1 MNKFKQSQTFLGFL
15 YVLCFI
21 AIELLFRWFNQ
32 FNLYDSHVV
41 RILIFSLSVSL
52 GIFLVSQLLPKKLQ
66 LIILNFSLYFLAFIA
81 LTQVSY
87 RLYMN
92 ANYSFRLFFSM
103 ASRVND
109 YANDFAQYIKLVNM
123 TVFVPAIVFTIYSVI
138 NRTNDKSKTNWI
150 KFGISFVLVLAL
162 HGVGL
167 LSLNWFNQESLPIKV
182 AELYNNPYIPDL
194 SLNQLGLSKFIIRDT
209 RNLVLGTKET
219 EEIIEII
226 PEEVVVISEPSYERI
241 IDDTVWIEKMNNES
255 NETLKVIDEYLMN
268 RTITPKNEYTGIFK
282 DKNLVYIMVEA
293 FDYMGIDE
301 QLTPTLYKLTQDG
314 FFFDHF
320 FSPQYS
326 CATGESE
333 FIGLTSLVPRT
344 GICSPNTY
352 TNNTYNRSIFNL
364 FNDAGYFSSSYHNYS
379 DKFYQRT
386 ELHQNLGS
394 TYFYNN
400 DDLEIKTLKGWPS
413 DVNLMEEA
421 FKVYGDK
428 QRFFSYI
435 ITSSTHFPYDIDSTL
450 GNRYLDEITALY
462 PDLPLN
468 VQRYKS
474 KAMELDRSIETLIN
488 LLDAQGILEDT
499 VIIMYG
505 DHFPLKT
512 DKQVFLDYGDPYNER
527 AKGFNINMLPM
538 IIYNSE
544 VKGERLST
552 VSSTFDLVP
561 TIANLFDLDY
571 DPRFYFGVDMFDI
584 NQERVVPYASLS
596 WNNQYGAY
604 SVSSA
609 RFSPFDS
616 NNTLTDEE
624 IIRISKIVK
633 QNSDIS
639 YRILQ
644 NDYFSYR

>member
-1 MNKFKQSQTFLGFL
+1 MRKFLNSKLFLGIL

-21 AIELLFRWFNQ
+21 SIELLFRWFNL
-32 FNLYDSHVV
+32 FNIYDAHVV

-52 GIFLVSQLLPKKLQ
+52 GIFVVSSLLPKKSQ
-66 LIILNFSLYFLAFIA
+66 LFLLNFSLFFLAFIA

-109 YANDFAQYIKLVNM
+109 YASDFTKYIKLENC
-123 TVFVPAIVFTIYSVI
+123 IVFIPFIIFLVFSI
-138 NRTNDKSKTNWI
+138 KLSKNHTERLNWKKLI
-150 KFGISFVLVLAL
+150 FPTVLVFLI
-162 HGVGL
+162 HFVGI
-167 LSLNWFNQESLPIKV
+167 LSLNWFNQETLPIKV
-182 AELYNNPYIPDL
+182 RELYDNPYIADL
-194 SLNQLGLSKFIIRDT
+194 SLNQLGLSRFIIRDT
-209 RNLVLGTKET
+209 RNLLLGTKES

-226 PEEVVVISEPSYERI
+226 PEEVVVISEPSYERV
-241 IDDTVWIEKMNNES
+241 IDDQAWIDKMNNES
-255 NETLKVIDEYLMN
+255 NETIKIIDEYLMN
-268 RTITPKNEYTGIFK
+268 RPITPRNEYTGLFK
-282 DKNLVYIMVEA
+282 NKNLVYIMVEA
-293 FDYMGIDE
+293 FDFMAIDE
-301 QLTPTLYKLTQDG
+301 QLTPILYKMSQDG
-314 FFFDHF
+314 FYFDHF

-333 FIGLTSLVPRT
+333 FIGLTSLIPRT

-352 TNNTYNRSIFNL
+352 TNNTYKTSIFNL
-364 FNDAGYFSSSYHNYS
+364 FNEEGYFSSSYHNYS

-386 ELHQNLGS
+386 ELHVNLGS
-394 TYFYNN
+394 TKFYNN

-421 FKVYGDK
+421 FKVYGNQEK
-428 QRFFSYI
+428 FFSYI

-450 GNRYLDEITALY
+450 GNRYIEQISAIY
-462 PDLPLN
+462 PDLPMN
-468 VQRYKS
+468 VMRYKS
-474 KAMELDRSIETLIN
+474 KAMELDKSIETLMN
-488 LLDAQGILEDT
+488 LLDAQGILDDT
-499 VIIMYG
+499 VIILYG

-512 DKQVFLDYGDPYNER
+512 EKQVFLDYGDPYQNR
-527 AKGFNINMLPM
+527 SQGFNMNILPM

-544 VKGERLST
+544 VKGSQISK

-571 DPRFYFGVDMFDI
+571 DPRFYFGVDIFDTT
-584 NQERVVPYASLS
+584 QERVVPYASLS
-596 WNNQYGAY
+596 WNNELGAY
-604 SVSSA
+604 SVASA
-609 RFSPFDS
+609 KFFPFDE
-616 NNTLTDEE
+616 NNTLTQEE
-624 IIRISKIVK
+624 ITRISKIIK

-639 YRILQ
+639 YRLLK

>member
-1 MNKFKQSQTFLGFL
+1 MRKFLNSKLFLGIL

-21 AIELLFRWFNQ
+21 SIELLFRWFNQ
-32 FNLYDSHVV
+32 FNIYDAHVV

-52 GIFLVSQLLPKKLQ
+52 GIFVVSSLLPKKLQ
-66 LIILNFSLYFLAFIA
+66 LFLLNFSLFFLAFIA

-109 YANDFAQYIKLVNM
+109 YASDFTKYIKIENCIVFIPFILFLVYSIKQSKYHTEKYNWKKLIIP
-123 TVFVPAIVFTIYSVI
+123 TILVFVIHFV
-138 NRTNDKSKTNWI
+138 
-150 KFGISFVLVLAL
+150 GI
-162 HGVGL
+162 
-167 LSLNWFNQESLPIKV
+167 LSLNWFNQDTLPIKV
-182 AELYNNPYIPDL
+182 RELYDNPYIADL
-194 SLNQLGLSKFIIRDT
+194 SLNQLGLSRFIIRDT
-209 RNLVLGTKET
+209 RNLLLAAKES

-226 PEEVVVISEPSYERI
+226 PEEVVVISEPSYERV
-241 IDDTVWIEKMNNES
+241 IDDQAWIDKMNNES
-255 NETLKVIDEYLMN
+255 NETIKIIDEYLMN
-268 RTITPKNEYTGIFK
+268 RPITPRNEYTGLFK
-282 DKNLVYIMVEA
+282 NKNLVYIMVEA
-293 FDYMGIDE
+293 FDFMAIDE

-314 FFFDHF
+314 FYFDHF

-333 FIGLTSLVPRT
+333 FIGLTSLIPRT

-352 TNNTYNRSIFNL
+352 TNNAYKTSIFNL
-364 FNDAGYFSSSYHNYS
+364 FNQEGYFSSSYHNYS

-386 ELHQNLGS
+386 DLHVNLGS
-394 TYFYNN
+394 TKFYNN

-421 FKVYGDK
+421 FMIYGTQEK
-428 QRFFSYI
+428 FFSYI

-450 GNRYLDEITALY
+450 GNRYIEQISSLY
-462 PDLPLN
+462 PDLPMN
-468 VQRYKS
+468 VMRYKS
-474 KAMELDRSIETLIN
+474 KAMELDKSIETLIN
-488 LLDAQGILEDT
+488 QLESQGILDDT
-499 VIIMYG
+499 VIILYG

-512 DKQVFLDYGDPYNER
+512 DKQVFLDYGDPYQNR
-527 AKGFNINMLPM
+527 NQGFNMNILPM

-544 VKGERLST
+544 VKGTQISK

-571 DPRFYFGVDMFDI
+571 DPRLYFGVDIFDTT
-584 NQERVVPYASLS
+584 QERVVPYASLS
-596 WNNQYGAY
+596 WNNEFGAY

-609 RFSPFDS
+609 KFFPFDE
-616 NNTLTDEE
+616 NNTLTQEE
-624 IIRISKIVK
+624 ITRISKIVK

-639 YRILQ
+639 YRILK

>member
-52 GIFLVSQLLPKKLQ
+52 GIFLVSQLLPKKFQ

-123 TVFVPAIVFTIYSVI
+123 TVFVPAIVFTIFSVI

-150 KFGISFVLVLAL
+150 KFGISFVLVLSL

-182 AELYNNPYIPDL
+182 VELYNNPYIPDL
-194 SLNQLGLSKFIIRDT
+194 SLNQLGLSRFIIRDT
-209 RNLVLGTKET
+209 RNLLLGTKET

-386 ELHQNLGS
+386 ELHQKLGS

-450 GNRYLDEITALY
+450 GNRYLDEINALY

-571 DPRFYFGVDMFDI
+571 DPRFYFGVDMFDT

-609 RFSPFDS
+609 RFSPFDI
-616 NNTLTDEE
+616 NNTLTNEE

>member
-1 MNKFKQSQTFLGFL
+1 MRKFLHSKLFLGIL

-21 AIELLFRWFNQ
+21 SIELLFRWFNQ
-32 FNLYDSHVV
+32 FNIYDAHVV

-52 GIFLVSQLLPKKLQ
+52 GIFVVSSLLPKKSQ
-66 LIILNFSLYFLAFIA
+66 LFLLNFSLFFLAFIA

-109 YANDFAQYIKLVNM
+109 YATDFTKYIKIENCVVFIPFIVFLIVSIKLSKHYKEKYNWKKLIVP
-123 TVFVPAIVFTIYSVI
+123 TVLVFVIHYV
-138 NRTNDKSKTNWI
+138 
-150 KFGISFVLVLAL
+150 GI
-162 HGVGL
+162 
-167 LSLNWFNQESLPIKV
+167 LSLNWFNQDTLPIKV
-182 AELYNNPYIPDL
+182 RELYDNPYIADL
-194 SLNQLGLSKFIIRDT
+194 SLNQLGLSRFIIRDT
-209 RNLVLGTKET
+209 RNLLLGTKES

-226 PEEVVVISEPSYERI
+226 PEEVIIISEPSYERV
-241 IDDTVWIEKMNNES
+241 IDDQAWIEKMNNES
-255 NETLKVIDEYLMN
+255 NETIKIIDEYLMN
-268 RTITPKNEYTGIFK
+268 RPITPRNEYTGIFK

-293 FDYMGIDE
+293 FDFMAIDE
-301 QLTPTLYKLTQDG
+301 QLTPTLYKLTQEG

-333 FIGLTSLVPRT
+333 FIGLTSLIPRT

-352 TNNTYNRSIFNL
+352 TNNTYKTSIFNL
-364 FNDAGYFSSSYHNYS
+364 FNKEGYFSSSYHNYS

-386 ELHQNLGS
+386 DLHVNLGS
-394 TYFYNN
+394 TKFYNN
-400 DDLEIKTLKGWPS
+400 DDLDIKTLKGWPS

-421 FKVYGDK
+421 FKIYGNQEK
-428 QRFFSYI
+428 FFSYI

-450 GNRYLDEITALY
+450 GNRYIEQISSIY
-462 PDLPLN
+462 PDLPMN
-468 VQRYKS
+468 VMRYKS
-474 KAMELDRSIETLIN
+474 KAMELDKSIETLIN
-488 LLDAQGILEDT
+488 LLTAQGILDDT
-499 VIIMYG
+499 VIILYG

-512 DKQVFLDYGDPYNER
+512 EKQVFLDYGDPYQNR
-527 AKGFNINMLPM
+527 NQGFNMNILPM

-544 VKGERLST
+544 VKGSQISK

-571 DPRFYFGVDMFDI
+571 DPRFYFGVDIFDTT
-584 NQERVVPYASLS
+584 QERVVPYASLS
-596 WNNQYGAY
+596 WNNEFGAY

-609 RFSPFDS
+609 KFFPFDE
-616 NNTLTDEE
+616 NNTLTQDE
-624 IIRISKIVK
+624 ITRISKIIK

-639 YRILQ
+639 YRLLK

>member
-1 MNKFKQSQTFLGFL
+1 MRKFLNSKLFLGIL

-21 AIELLFRWFNQ
+21 SIELLFRWFNQ
-32 FNLYDSHVV
+32 FNIYDAHVV

-52 GIFLVSQLLPKKLQ
+52 GIFVVSSLLPKKLQ
-66 LIILNFSLYFLAFIA
+66 LFLLNFSLFFLAFIA

-109 YANDFAQYIKLVNM
+109 YASDFTKYIKIENCIVFIPFILFLVYSIKQSKYHTEKYNWKKLIIP
-123 TVFVPAIVFTIYSVI
+123 TILVFVIHFV
-138 NRTNDKSKTNWI
+138 
-150 KFGISFVLVLAL
+150 GI
-162 HGVGL
+162 
-167 LSLNWFNQESLPIKV
+167 LSLNWFNQDTLPIKV
-182 AELYNNPYIPDL
+182 RELYDNPYIADL
-194 SLNQLGLSKFIIRDT
+194 SLNQLGLSRFIIRDT
-209 RNLVLGTKET
+209 RNLLLGAKES

-226 PEEVVVISEPSYERI
+226 PEEVVVISEPSYERV
-241 IDDTVWIEKMNNES
+241 IDDQAWIDKMNNES
-255 NETLKVIDEYLMN
+255 NETIKIIDEYLMN
-268 RTITPKNEYTGIFK
+268 RPITPRNEYTGLFK
-282 DKNLVYIMVEA
+282 NKNLVYIMVEA
-293 FDYMGIDE
+293 FDFMAIDE

-314 FFFDHF
+314 FYFDHF

-333 FIGLTSLVPRT
+333 FIGLTSLIPRT

-352 TNNTYNRSIFNL
+352 TNNAYKTSIFNL
-364 FNDAGYFSSSYHNYS
+364 FNQEGYFSSSYHNYS

-386 ELHQNLGS
+386 DLHVNLGS
-394 TYFYNN
+394 TKFYNN

-421 FKVYGDK
+421 FKIYGTQEK
-428 QRFFSYI
+428 FFSYI

-450 GNRYLDEITALY
+450 GNRYIEQISSLY
-462 PDLPLN
+462 PDLPMN
-468 VQRYKS
+468 VMRYKS
-474 KAMELDRSIETLIN
+474 KAMELDKAIETLIN
-488 LLDAQGILEDT
+488 QLESQGILDDT
-499 VIIMYG
+499 VIILYG

-512 DKQVFLDYGDPYNER
+512 DKQVFLDYGDPYQNR
-527 AKGFNINMLPM
+527 SQGFNMNILPM

-544 VKGERLST
+544 VKGTQISK

-571 DPRFYFGVDMFDI
+571 DPRLYFGVDIFDTT
-584 NQERVVPYASLS
+584 QERVVPYASLS
-596 WNNQYGAY
+596 WNNEFGAY

-609 RFSPFDS
+609 KFFPFDE
-616 NNTLTDEE
+616 NNTLTQEE
-624 IIRISKIVK
+624 ITRISKIVK

-639 YRILQ
+639 YRILK

>member
-1 MNKFKQSQTFLGFL
+1 MNKFKQSQTFLGLL

-52 GIFLVSQLLPKKLQ
+52 GIFIVSQLLPKKFQ
-66 LIILNFSLYFLAFIA
+66 LILLNASLYFLAFIA

-109 YANDFAQYIKLVNM
+109 YAKDFAQYIKLINM
-123 TVFVPAIVFTIYSVI
+123 IVFVPAIIFTFFSYSI
-138 NRTNDKSKTNWI
+138 RKYEKIKTNWL
-150 KFGISFVLVLAL
+150 KFGLMFVVVLSL
-162 HGVGL
+162 HGLGL
-167 LSLNWFNQESLPIKV
+167 ISLNWFNQESLPIKV
-182 AELYNNPYIPDL
+182 VELYNNPYIPDL
-194 SLNQLGLSKFIIRDT
+194 SLNQLGLSRFIIRDT
-209 RNLVLGTKET
+209 RNLLLGTKET

-226 PEEVVVISEPSYERI
+226 PEEIIVVSEPSYERI
-241 IDDTVWIEKMNNES
+241 IDDTAWIEKMNNES
-255 NETLKVIDEYLMN
+255 NETIKVIDEYLMN

-293 FDYMGIDE
+293 FDFMGIDE

-352 TNNTYNRSIFNL
+352 TENVYNRSIFNL

-450 GNRYLDEITALY
+450 GNRYLDEISALY

-512 DKQVFLDYGDPYNER
+512 EKQVFLDYGDPYNER

-552 VSSTFDLVP
+552 ISSTFDLVP
-561 TIANLFDLDY
+561 TIANLFDLEY
-571 DPRFYFGVDMFDI
+571 DPRFYFGIDIFDT

-596 WNNQYGAY
+596 WNNQFGAY

-609 RFSPFDS
+609 RFSPFEA
-616 NNTLTDEE
+616 NNTLTSEE

>member
-1 MNKFKQSQTFLGFL
+1 MHKIWQTRSFLGVL

-21 AIELLFRWFNQ
+21 SIELIFRLLNQ
-32 FNLYDSHVV
+32 FGLQDVHIV
-41 RILIFSLSVSL
+41 RILLFSLSVSL
-52 GIFLVSQLLPKKLQ
+52 GIFVVTCLFPKKLQ
-66 LIILNFSLYFLAFIA
+66 LFLLNFSLLFLAFIA

-103 ASRVND
+103 VSRVDD
-109 YANDFAQYIKLVNM
+109 YATDFTQYIKFINC
-123 TVFVPAIVFTIYSVI
+123 TVFIPFIIFLV
-138 NRTNDKSKTNWI
+138 
-150 KFGISFVLVLAL
+150 ISFFVSKKMNPVKFVHLIIPTILVFAL
-162 HGVGL
+162 HFIGIQ
-167 LSLNWFNQESLPIKV
+167 SLTWFNQESLAIKPS
-182 AELYNNPYIPDL
+182 ELYDNPYIADL
-194 SLNQLGLSKFIIRDT
+194 SLNQLGLSRFIIRDT
-209 RNLVLGTKET
+209 RNLLFGVKET

-226 PEEVVVISEPSYERI
+226 PEDVVVITEPSYERI
-241 IDDTVWIEKMNNES
+241 IDDTQWIDKMNAES
-255 NETLKVIDEYLMN
+255 NETIKLIDEYLMN
-268 RTITPKNEYTGIFK
+268 RPITPKNEYTGLFK

-301 QLTPTLYKLTQDG
+301 KLTPTLYKMTQDG
-314 FFFDHF
+314 FYFTNF

-352 TNNTYNRSIFNL
+352 TNNTYKTSIFTL
-364 FNDAGYFSSSYHNYS
+364 FNQKGYFSSSYHNYS

-386 ELHQNLGS
+386 ELHVNLGS
-394 TYFYNN
+394 TKFYNN

-421 FKVYGDK
+421 FKIYGDK
-428 QRFFSYI
+428 ERFFSYI

-450 GNRYLDEITALY
+450 GNRYIEQIDQYY
-462 PDLPLN
+462 PDLPMH
-468 VQRYKS
+468 VKRYKS
-474 KAMELDRSIETLIN
+474 KAMELDKSIERLIQ
-488 LLDAQGILEDT
+488 LLDHQGILEDT
-499 VIIMYG
+499 VLILYG

-512 DKQVFLDYGDPYNER
+512 EKQLLLDYGNPNNNR
-527 AKGFNINMLPM
+527 QTGFNINTLPM

-544 VKGERLST
+544 IKGSELKT

-571 DPRFYFGVDMFDI
+571 DPRYYFGVDIFDTT
-584 NQERVVPYASLS
+584 QERFVPYASLS
-596 WNNQYGAY
+596 WNNEFGAY

-609 RFSPFDS
+609 KFFPYDS
-616 NNTLTDEE
+616 NNTLTPEE
-624 IIRISKIVK
+624 IARISKIVK

-639 YRILQ
+639 YRILK
-644 NDYFSYR
+644 NDYFSKR

>member
-1 MNKFKQSQTFLGFL
+1 MRKFLNSKLFLGIL

-21 AIELLFRWFNQ
+21 SIELLFRWFNQ
-32 FNLYDSHVV
+32 FNIYDAHVV

-52 GIFLVSQLLPKKLQ
+52 GIFVVSSLLPKKLQ
-66 LIILNFSLYFLAFIA
+66 LFLLNFSLFFLAFIA

-109 YANDFAQYIKLVNM
+109 YASDFTKYIKIENCIVFIPFILFLVYSIKQSKYHTEKYNWKKLIIP
-123 TVFVPAIVFTIYSVI
+123 TILVFVIHFV
-138 NRTNDKSKTNWI
+138 
-150 KFGISFVLVLAL
+150 GI
-162 HGVGL
+162 
-167 LSLNWFNQESLPIKV
+167 LSLNWFNQDTLPIKV
-182 AELYNNPYIPDL
+182 RELYDNPYIADL
-194 SLNQLGLSKFIIRDT
+194 SLNQLGLSRFIIRDT
-209 RNLVLGTKET
+209 RNLLLGAKES

-226 PEEVVVISEPSYERI
+226 PEEVVVISEPSYERV
-241 IDDTVWIEKMNNES
+241 IDDQAWIDKMNNES
-255 NETLKVIDEYLMN
+255 NETIKIIDEYLMN
-268 RTITPKNEYTGIFK
+268 RPITPRNEYTGLFK
-282 DKNLVYIMVEA
+282 NKNLVYIMVEA
-293 FDYMGIDE
+293 FDFMAIDE

-314 FFFDHF
+314 FYFDHF

-333 FIGLTSLVPRT
+333 FIGLTSLIPRT

-352 TNNTYNRSIFNL
+352 TNNAYKTSIFNL
-364 FNDAGYFSSSYHNYS
+364 FNQEGYFSSSYHNYS

-386 ELHQNLGS
+386 DLHVNLGS
-394 TYFYNN
+394 TKFYNN

-421 FKVYGDK
+421 FKIYGTQEK
-428 QRFFSYI
+428 FFSYI

-450 GNRYLDEITALY
+450 GNRYIEQISSLY
-462 PDLPLN
+462 PDLPMN
-468 VQRYKS
+468 VMRYKS
-474 KAMELDRSIETLIN
+474 KAMELDKAIETLIN
-488 LLDAQGILEDT
+488 QLESQGILDDT
-499 VIIMYG
+499 VIILYG

-512 DKQVFLDYGDPYNER
+512 DKQVFLDYGDPYQNR
-527 AKGFNINMLPM
+527 NQGFNMNILPM

-544 VKGERLST
+544 VKGTQISK

-571 DPRFYFGVDMFDI
+571 DPRLYFGVDIFDTT
-584 NQERVVPYASLS
+584 QERVVPYASLS
-596 WNNQYGAY
+596 WNNEFGAY

-609 RFSPFDS
+609 KFFPFDE
-616 NNTLTDEE
+616 NNTLTQEE
-624 IIRISKIVK
+624 ITRISKIVK

-639 YRILQ
+639 YRILK

>member
-1 MNKFKQSQTFLGFL
+1 MRKFLNSKLFLGIL

-21 AIELLFRWFNQ
+21 SIELLFRWFNL
-32 FNLYDSHVV
+32 FNIYDAHVV

-52 GIFLVSQLLPKKLQ
+52 GIFVVSSLLPKKSQ
-66 LIILNFSLYFLAFIA
+66 LFLLNFSLFFLAFIA

-109 YANDFAQYIKLVNM
+109 YASDFTKYIKLENCIVFIPFIIFLVFSIKLSKNH
-123 TVFVPAIVFTIYSVI
+123 TEKLNWKKLIFPTVLVFVVHFV
-138 NRTNDKSKTNWI
+138 
-150 KFGISFVLVLAL
+150 GI
-162 HGVGL
+162 
-167 LSLNWFNQESLPIKV
+167 LSLNWFNQETLPIKV
-182 AELYNNPYIPDL
+182 RELYDNPYIADL
-194 SLNQLGLSKFIIRDT
+194 SLNQLGLSRFIIRDT
-209 RNLVLGTKET
+209 RNLLLGTKES

-226 PEEVVVISEPSYERI
+226 PEEVVVISEPSYERV
-241 IDDTVWIEKMNNES
+241 IDDQAWIDKMNNES
-255 NETLKVIDEYLMN
+255 NETIKIIDEYLMN
-268 RTITPKNEYTGIFK
+268 RPITPRNEYTGLFK
-282 DKNLVYIMVEA
+282 NKNLVYIMVEA
-293 FDYMGIDE
+293 FDFMAIDE
-301 QLTPTLYKLTQDG
+301 LLTPTLYKMSQDG
-314 FFFDHF
+314 FYFDHF

-333 FIGLTSLVPRT
+333 FIGLTSLIPRT

-352 TNNTYNRSIFNL
+352 TNNTYKTSIFNL
-364 FNDAGYFSSSYHNYS
+364 FNEEGYFSSSYHNYS

-386 ELHQNLGS
+386 ELHVNLGS
-394 TYFYNN
+394 TKFYNN

-421 FKVYGDK
+421 FKVYGNQEK
-428 QRFFSYI
+428 FFSYI

-450 GNRYLDEITALY
+450 GNRYIEQISAIY
-462 PDLPLN
+462 PDLPMN
-468 VQRYKS
+468 VMRYKS
-474 KAMELDRSIETLIN
+474 KAMELDKSIETLMN
-488 LLDAQGILEDT
+488 LLDAQGILDDT
-499 VIIMYG
+499 VIILYG

-512 DKQVFLDYGDPYNER
+512 EKQVFLDYGDPYKNR
-527 AKGFNINMLPM
+527 SQGFNMNILPM

-544 VKGERLST
+544 VKGSQISK

-571 DPRFYFGVDMFDI
+571 DPRFYFGVDIFDTT
-584 NQERVVPYASLS
+584 QERVVPYASLS
-596 WNNQYGAY
+596 WNNELGAY
-604 SVSSA
+604 SVASA
-609 RFSPFDS
+609 KFFPFDE
-616 NNTLTDEE
+616 NNTLTQEE
-624 IIRISKIVK
+624 ITRISKIIK

-639 YRILQ
+639 YRLLK

>member
-1 MNKFKQSQTFLGFL
+1 MRKFLNSKLFLGIL

-21 AIELLFRWFNQ
+21 SIELLFRWFNL
-32 FNLYDSHVV
+32 FNIYDAHVV

-52 GIFLVSQLLPKKLQ
+52 GIFVVSSLLPKKSQ
-66 LIILNFSLYFLAFIA
+66 LFLLNFSLFFLAFIA

-109 YANDFAQYIKLVNM
+109 YASDFTKYIKLENC
-123 TVFVPAIVFTIYSVI
+123 IVFIPFIIFLVFSI
-138 NRTNDKSKTNWI
+138 KLSKNHTERLNWKKLI
-150 KFGISFVLVLAL
+150 FPTVLVFLI
-162 HGVGL
+162 HFVGI
-167 LSLNWFNQESLPIKV
+167 LSLNWFNQETLPIKV
-182 AELYNNPYIPDL
+182 RELYDNPYIADL
-194 SLNQLGLSKFIIRDT
+194 SLNQLGLSRFIIRDT
-209 RNLVLGTKET
+209 RNLLLGTKES

-226 PEEVVVISEPSYERI
+226 PEEVVVISEPSYERV
-241 IDDTVWIEKMNNES
+241 IDDQAWIDKMNNES
-255 NETLKVIDEYLMN
+255 NETIKIIDEYLMN
-268 RTITPKNEYTGIFK
+268 RPITPRNEYTGLFK
-282 DKNLVYIMVEA
+282 NKNLVYIMVEA
-293 FDYMGIDE
+293 FDFMAIDE
-301 QLTPTLYKLTQDG
+301 QLTPTLYKMSQDG
-314 FFFDHF
+314 FYFDHF

-333 FIGLTSLVPRT
+333 FIGLTSLIPRT

-352 TNNTYNRSIFNL
+352 TNNTYKTSIFNL
-364 FNDAGYFSSSYHNYS
+364 FNEEGYFSSSYHNYS

-386 ELHQNLGS
+386 ELHVNLGS
-394 TYFYNN
+394 TKFYNN

-421 FKVYGDK
+421 FKVYGNQEK
-428 QRFFSYI
+428 FFSYI

-450 GNRYLDEITALY
+450 GNRYIEQISAIY
-462 PDLPLN
+462 PDLPMN
-468 VQRYKS
+468 VMRYKS
-474 KAMELDRSIETLIN
+474 KAMELDKSIETLMN
-488 LLDAQGILEDT
+488 LLDAQGILDDT
-499 VIIMYG
+499 VIILYG

-512 DKQVFLDYGDPYNER
+512 EKQVFLDYGDPYQNR
-527 AKGFNINMLPM
+527 SQGFNMNILPM

-544 VKGERLST
+544 VKGSQISK

-571 DPRFYFGVDMFDI
+571 DPRFYFGVDIFDTT
-584 NQERVVPYASLS
+584 QERVVPYASLS
-596 WNNQYGAY
+596 WNNELGAY
-604 SVSSA
+604 SVASA
-609 RFSPFDS
+609 KFFPFDE
-616 NNTLTDEE
+616 NNTLTQEE
-624 IIRISKIVK
+624 ITRISKIIK

-639 YRILQ
+639 YRLLK

>member
-1 MNKFKQSQTFLGFL
+1 MRKFLHSKLFLGIL

-21 AIELLFRWFNQ
+21 SIELLFRWFNL
-32 FNLYDSHVV
+32 FNIYDAHVV

-52 GIFLVSQLLPKKLQ
+52 GIFVVSSLLPKKSQ
-66 LIILNFSLYFLAFIA
+66 LFLLNFSLFFLAFIA

-109 YANDFAQYIKLVNM
+109 YATDFTKYIKIENCV
-123 TVFVPAIVFTIYSVI
+123 VFIPFIVFLIVSI
-138 NRTNDKSKTNWI
+138 KLSKHYKEKYNWKKLI
-150 KFGISFVLVLAL
+150 LPTVLVFAI
-162 HGVGL
+162 HYIGI
-167 LSLNWFNQESLPIKV
+167 LSLNWFNQDTLPIKV
-182 AELYNNPYIPDL
+182 SELYDNPYIADL
-194 SLNQLGLSKFIIRDT
+194 SLNQLGLSRFIIRDT
-209 RNLVLGTKET
+209 RNLLLGTKES

-226 PEEVVVISEPSYERI
+226 PEEVIIISEPSYERV
-241 IDDTVWIEKMNNES
+241 IDDQAWIEKMNNES
-255 NETLKVIDEYLMN
+255 NETIKIIDEYLMN
-268 RTITPKNEYTGIFK
+268 RPITPRNEYTGIFK

-293 FDYMGIDE
+293 FDFMAIDE

-333 FIGLTSLVPRT
+333 FIGLTSLIPRT
-344 GICSPNTY
+344 GICSPNSY
-352 TNNTYNRSIFNL
+352 TNNTYKTSIFNL
-364 FNDAGYFSSSYHNYS
+364 FNKEGYFSSSYHNYS

-386 ELHQNLGS
+386 DLHVNLGS
-394 TYFYNN
+394 TKFYNN
-400 DDLEIKTLKGWPS
+400 DDLDIKTLKGWPS

-421 FKVYGDK
+421 FKIYGNQEK
-428 QRFFSYI
+428 FFSYI

-450 GNRYLDEITALY
+450 GNRYIEQISSIY
-462 PDLPLN
+462 PDLPMN
-468 VQRYKS
+468 VMRYKS
-474 KAMELDRSIETLIN
+474 KAMELDKSIETLIN
-488 LLDAQGILEDT
+488 LLTAQGILDDT
-499 VIIMYG
+499 VIILYG

-512 DKQVFLDYGDPYNER
+512 EKQVFLDYGDPYQNR
-527 AKGFNINMLPM
+527 NQGFNMNILPM

-544 VKGERLST
+544 VKGSQISK

-571 DPRFYFGVDMFDI
+571 DPRFYFGVDIFDTT
-584 NQERVVPYASLS
+584 QERVVPYASLS
-596 WNNQYGAY
+596 WNNEFGAY

-609 RFSPFDS
+609 KFFPFDE
-616 NNTLTDEE
+616 NNTLTQDE
-624 IIRISKIVK
+624 ITRISKIIK

-639 YRILQ
+639 YRLLK

>member
-1 MNKFKQSQTFLGFL
+1 MRKFLNSKLFLGIL

-21 AIELLFRWFNQ
+21 SIELLFRWFNL
-32 FNLYDSHVV
+32 FNIYDAHVV

-52 GIFLVSQLLPKKLQ
+52 GIFVVSSLLPKKSQ
-66 LIILNFSLYFLAFIA
+66 LFLLNFSLFFLAFIA

-109 YANDFAQYIKLVNM
+109 YASDFTKYIKLENC
-123 TVFVPAIVFTIYSVI
+123 IVFIPFIIFLVFSI
-138 NRTNDKSKTNWI
+138 KLSKNHTEKLNWKKLI
-150 KFGISFVLVLAL
+150 FPTVLVFLI
-162 HGVGL
+162 HFVGI
-167 LSLNWFNQESLPIKV
+167 LSLNWFNQETLPIKV
-182 AELYNNPYIPDL
+182 RELYDNPYIADL
-194 SLNQLGLSKFIIRDT
+194 SLNQLGLSRFIIRDT
-209 RNLVLGTKET
+209 RNLLLGTKES

-226 PEEVVVISEPSYERI
+226 PEEVVVISEPSYERV
-241 IDDTVWIEKMNNES
+241 IDDQAWIDKMNNES
-255 NETLKVIDEYLMN
+255 NETIKIIDEYLMN
-268 RTITPKNEYTGIFK
+268 RPITPRNEYTGLFK
-282 DKNLVYIMVEA
+282 NKNLVYIMVEA
-293 FDYMGIDE
+293 FDFMAIDE
-301 QLTPTLYKLTQDG
+301 QLTPTLYKMSQDG
-314 FFFDHF
+314 FYFDHF

-333 FIGLTSLVPRT
+333 FIGLTSLIPRT

-352 TNNTYNRSIFNL
+352 TNNTYKTSIFNL
-364 FNDAGYFSSSYHNYS
+364 FNEEGYFSSSYHNYS

-386 ELHQNLGS
+386 ELHVNLGS
-394 TYFYNN
+394 TKFYNN

-421 FKVYGDK
+421 FKVYGNQEK
-428 QRFFSYI
+428 FFSYI

-450 GNRYLDEITALY
+450 GNRYIEQISAIY
-462 PDLPLN
+462 PDLPMN
-468 VQRYKS
+468 VMRYKS
-474 KAMELDRSIETLIN
+474 KAMELDKSIETLMN
-488 LLDAQGILEDT
+488 LLDAQGILDDT
-499 VIIMYG
+499 VIILYG

-512 DKQVFLDYGDPYNER
+512 EKQVFLDYGDPYKNR
-527 AKGFNINMLPM
+527 SQGFNMNILPM

-544 VKGERLST
+544 VKGSQISK

-571 DPRFYFGVDMFDI
+571 DPRFYFGVDIFDTT
-584 NQERVVPYASLS
+584 QERVVPYASLS
-596 WNNQYGAY
+596 WNNELGAY
-604 SVSSA
+604 SVASA
-609 RFSPFDS
+609 KFFPFDE
-616 NNTLTDEE
+616 NNTLTQEE
-624 IIRISKIVK
+624 ITRISKIIK

-639 YRILQ
+639 YRLLK

>member
-1 MNKFKQSQTFLGFL
+1 MRKFLNSKLFLGIL

-21 AIELLFRWFNQ
+21 SIELLFRWFNL
-32 FNLYDSHVV
+32 FNIYDAHVV

-52 GIFLVSQLLPKKLQ
+52 GIFVVSSLLPKKSQ
-66 LIILNFSLYFLAFIA
+66 LFLLNFSLFFLAFIA

-109 YANDFAQYIKLVNM
+109 YASDFTKYIKLENC
-123 TVFVPAIVFTIYSVI
+123 IVFIPFIIFLVFSI
-138 NRTNDKSKTNWI
+138 KLSKNHTERLNWKKLI
-150 KFGISFVLVLAL
+150 FPTVLVFLI
-162 HGVGL
+162 HFVGI
-167 LSLNWFNQESLPIKV
+167 LSLNWFNQETLPIKV
-182 AELYNNPYIPDL
+182 RELYDNPYIADL
-194 SLNQLGLSKFIIRDT
+194 SLNQLGLSRFIIRDT
-209 RNLVLGTKET
+209 RNLLLGTKES

-226 PEEVVVISEPSYERI
+226 PEEVVVISEPSYERV
-241 IDDTVWIEKMNNES
+241 IDDQAWIDKMNNES
-255 NETLKVIDEYLMN
+255 NETIKIIDEYLMN
-268 RTITPKNEYTGIFK
+268 RPITPRNEYTGLFK
-282 DKNLVYIMVEA
+282 NKNLVYIMVEA
-293 FDYMGIDE
+293 FDFMAIDE
-301 QLTPTLYKLTQDG
+301 QLTPTLYKMSQDG
-314 FFFDHF
+314 FYFDHF

-333 FIGLTSLVPRT
+333 FIGLTSLIPRT

-352 TNNTYNRSIFNL
+352 TNNTYKTSIFNL
-364 FNDAGYFSSSYHNYS
+364 FNEEGYFSSSYHNYS

-386 ELHQNLGS
+386 ELHVNLGS
-394 TYFYNN
+394 TKFYNN

-421 FKVYGDK
+421 FKVYGNQEK
-428 QRFFSYI
+428 FFSYI

-450 GNRYLDEITALY
+450 GNRYIEQISAIY
-462 PDLPLN
+462 PDLPMN
-468 VQRYKS
+468 VMRYKS
-474 KAMELDRSIETLIN
+474 KAMELDKSIETLMN
-488 LLDAQGILEDT
+488 LLDAQGILDDT
-499 VIIMYG
+499 VIILYG

-512 DKQVFLDYGDPYNER
+512 EKQVFLDYGDPYKNR
-527 AKGFNINMLPM
+527 SQGFNMNILPM

-544 VKGERLST
+544 VKGSQISK

-571 DPRFYFGVDMFDI
+571 DPRFYFGVDIFDTT
-584 NQERVVPYASLS
+584 QERVVPYASLS
-596 WNNQYGAY
+596 WNNELGAY
-604 SVSSA
+604 SVASA
-609 RFSPFDS
+609 KFFPFDE
-616 NNTLTDEE
+616 NNTLTQEE
-624 IIRISKIVK
+624 ITRISKIIK

-639 YRILQ
+639 YRLLK

>member
-1 MNKFKQSQTFLGFL
+1 MIKFNKSQTTLGFL

-21 AIELLFRWFNQ
+21 TIELLFRWLNQ
-32 FNLYDSHVV
+32 FNLYDAHIV
-41 RILIFSLSVSL
+41 RILIFNLSTSL
-52 GIFLVSQLLPKKLQ
+52 GIFAVSYLLPKKLQ
-66 LIILNFSLYFLAFIA
+66 LFILNLSLYFLAFIA
-81 LTQVSY
+81 LTQISY

-103 ASRVND
+103 ASRVDD
-109 YANDFAQYIKLVNM
+109 YAKDFTKYIKIQNM
-123 TVFVPAIVFTIYSVI
+123 IVFIPVILFTLYSLLTY
-138 NRTNDKSKTNWI
+138 RKDKTKRNYLNLIIPT
-150 KFGISFVLVLAL
+150 VLALIL

-167 LSLNWFNQESLPIKV
+167 MSLNWFNQETLPIKV
-182 AELYNNPYIPDL
+182 NELYNNPYIPDL
-194 SLNQLGLSKFIIRDT
+194 SLNQLGLSRFIIRDT
-209 RNLVLGTKET
+209 WNMFFGTKEI
-219 EEIIEII
+219 EEVIEII
-226 PEEVVVISEPSYERI
+226 PEEIIVISEPSYERI
-241 IDDTVWIEKMNNES
+241 IDDTAWIEKMNNES
-255 NETLKVIDEYLMN
+255 NETIRVIDEYLMN
-268 RTITPKNEYTGIFK
+268 RPITPKNEYTGIFK

-293 FDYMGIDE
+293 FDFMAIDE

-314 FFFDHF
+314 FYFDHF

-333 FIGLTSLVPRT
+333 FIGLISIVPRT

-352 TNNTYNRSIFNL
+352 LDNTYKTSLFNL
-364 FNDAGYFSSSYHNYS
+364 FNEAGYFSSSYHNYS
-379 DKFYQRT
+379 DKFYERT
-386 ELHQNLGS
+386 VMHQKLGS
-394 TYFYNN
+394 SYFYNN
-400 DDLEIKTLKGWPS
+400 DDLDIKTLKGWPS

-421 FKVYGDK
+421 FKIYGEK
-428 QRFFSYI
+428 EQFFSFI

-474 KAMELDRSIETLIN
+474 KAIELDKSIETLIN
-488 LLDAQGILEDT
+488 LLDSQGILEDT
-499 VIIMYG
+499 VLILYG

-512 DKQVFLDYGDPYNER
+512 DKQVFLDYGDPYNNR
-527 AKGFNINMLPM
+527 ARGFNINILPM

-544 VKGERLST
+544 VKGERSST

-561 TIANLFDLDY
+561 TIANLFDLNY
-571 DPRFYFGVDMFDI
+571 DPRLYFGVDMFDV

-596 WNNQYGAY
+596 WNNELGAY

-609 RFSPFDS
+609 KFYPFDA
-616 NNTLTDEE
+616 NNTLTSDE
-624 IIRISKIVK
+624 ISRISKIIK

-639 YRILQ
+639 YRILK

>member
-1 MNKFKQSQTFLGFL
+1 MRKFLNSKLFLGIL

-21 AIELLFRWFNQ
+21 SIELLFRWFNL
-32 FNLYDSHVV
+32 FNIYDAHVV

-52 GIFLVSQLLPKKLQ
+52 GIFVVSSLLPKKSQ
-66 LIILNFSLYFLAFIA
+66 LFLLNFSLFFLAFIA

-109 YANDFAQYIKLVNM
+109 YASDFTKYIKLENCIVFIPFIIFLVFSIKLSKNH
-123 TVFVPAIVFTIYSVI
+123 TEKLNWKKLIFPTVLVFVVHFV
-138 NRTNDKSKTNWI
+138 
-150 KFGISFVLVLAL
+150 GI
-162 HGVGL
+162 
-167 LSLNWFNQESLPIKV
+167 LSLNWFNQETLPIKV
-182 AELYNNPYIPDL
+182 RELYDNPYIADL
-194 SLNQLGLSKFIIRDT
+194 CLNQLGLSRFIIRDT
-209 RNLVLGTKET
+209 RNLLLGTKES

-226 PEEVVVISEPSYERI
+226 PEEVVVISEPSYERV
-241 IDDTVWIEKMNNES
+241 IDDQAWIDKMNNES
-255 NETLKVIDEYLMN
+255 NETIKIIDEYLMN
-268 RTITPKNEYTGIFK
+268 RPITPRNEYTGLFK
-282 DKNLVYIMVEA
+282 NKNLVYIMVEA
-293 FDYMGIDE
+293 FDFMAIDE
-301 QLTPTLYKLTQDG
+301 QLTPTLYKMSQDG
-314 FFFDHF
+314 FYFDHF

-333 FIGLTSLVPRT
+333 FIGLTSLIPRT

-352 TNNTYNRSIFNL
+352 TNNTYKTSIFNL
-364 FNDAGYFSSSYHNYS
+364 FNEEGYFSSSYHNYS

-386 ELHQNLGS
+386 ELHVNLGS
-394 TYFYNN
+394 TKFYNN

-421 FKVYGDK
+421 FKVYGNQEK
-428 QRFFSYI
+428 FFSYI

-450 GNRYLDEITALY
+450 GNRYIEQISAIY
-462 PDLPLN
+462 PDLPMN
-468 VQRYKS
+468 VMRYKS
-474 KAMELDRSIETLIN
+474 KAMELDKSIETLMN
-488 LLDAQGILEDT
+488 LLDAQGILDDT
-499 VIIMYG
+499 VIILYG

-512 DKQVFLDYGDPYNER
+512 EKQVFLDYGDPYKNR
-527 AKGFNINMLPM
+527 SQGFNMNILPM

-544 VKGERLST
+544 VKGSQISK

-571 DPRFYFGVDMFDI
+571 DPRFYFGVDIFDTT
-584 NQERVVPYASLS
+584 QERVVPYASLS
-596 WNNQYGAY
+596 WNNELGAY
-604 SVSSA
+604 SVASA
-609 RFSPFDS
+609 KFFPFDE
-616 NNTLTDEE
+616 NNTLTQEE
-624 IIRISKIVK
+624 ITRISKIIK

-639 YRILQ
+639 YRLLK

>member
-1 MNKFKQSQTFLGFL
+1 MRKFLHSKLFLGIL

-21 AIELLFRWFNQ
+21 FIELLFRWFNL
-32 FNLYDSHVV
+32 FNIYDAHVV

-52 GIFLVSQLLPKKLQ
+52 GIFVVSNLLPKKLQ
-66 LIILNFSLYFLAFIA
+66 LFVLNFSLFFLAFIA

-109 YANDFAQYIKLVNM
+109 YATDFTKYIKIENSL
-123 TVFVPAIVFTIYSVI
+123 VFVPFFLFLIVSIKLSKNDNEKYNWKKLIVPTI
-138 NRTNDKSKTNWI
+138 
-150 KFGISFVLVLAL
+150 FVFAL
-162 HGVGL
+162 HYVGI
-167 LSLNWFNQESLPIKV
+167 LSLNWFNQDTLPIKV
-182 AELYNNPYIPDL
+182 TELYDNPYIADL
-194 SLNQLGLSKFIIRDT
+194 SLNQLGLSRFIIRDT
-209 RNLVLGTKET
+209 RNLLLGTKES
-219 EEIIEII
+219 EEVIEII
-226 PEEVVVISEPSYERI
+226 PEEVIIISEPSYERI
-241 IDDTVWIEKMNNES
+241 IDDKDWIEKMNNES
-255 NETLKVIDEYLMN
+255 NETIRIIDEYLMN
-268 RTITPKNEYTGIFK
+268 RPITPRNEYTGIFK

-293 FDYMGIDE
+293 FDFMAIDE

-314 FFFDHF
+314 FYFDHF

-333 FIGLTSLVPRT
+333 FIGLTSLIPRT

-352 TNNTYNRSIFNL
+352 TNNTYKTSIFNL
-364 FNDAGYFSSSYHNYS
+364 FNKEGYFSSSYHNYS
-379 DKFYQRT
+379 DKFYQRSD
-386 ELHQNLGS
+386 LHINLGS
-394 TYFYNN
+394 SKFYNN
-400 DDLEIKTLKGWPS
+400 DDLDIKTLKGWPS

-421 FKVYGDK
+421 FKVYGNQEK
-428 QRFFSYI
+428 FFSYI

-450 GNRYLDEITALY
+450 GNRYIEQISAIY
-462 PDLPLN
+462 PDLPMN
-468 VQRYKS
+468 VMRYKS
-474 KAMELDRSIETLIN
+474 KAMEFDKSIETLIN
-488 LLDAQGILEDT
+488 LLTSQGILEDT
-499 VIIMYG
+499 VIILYG

-512 DKQVFLDYGDPYNER
+512 EKQVFLHYGDPYKNR
-527 AKGFNINMLPM
+527 NQGFNMNILPM

-544 VKGERLST
+544 VKGSQISK

-571 DPRFYFGVDMFDI
+571 DPRLYFGVDIFDTT
-584 NQERVVPYASLS
+584 QERVVPYASLS
-596 WNNQYGAY
+596 WNNELGAY

-609 RFSPFDS
+609 KFYPFDV
-616 NNTLTDEE
+616 NNTLTLEE
-624 IIRISKIVK
+624 ITQISKIIK

-639 YRILQ
+639 YRLLK

>member
-1 MNKFKQSQTFLGFL
+1 MNKFKQSQTFLGLL

-21 AIELLFRWFNQ
+21 AIELLFRWFNL
-32 FNLYDSHVV
+32 FNLYDPHVV

-52 GIFLVSQLLPKKLQ
+52 GIFIISQLLPKKFQ
-66 LIILNFSLYFLAFIA
+66 LIILNGSLYFLAFIA

-109 YANDFAQYIKLVNM
+109 YAKDFAQYIKLINM
-123 TVFVPAIVFTIYSVI
+123 IVFVPAILFTLFSYSI
-138 NRTNDKSKTNWI
+138 RKYEKIKTNWL
-150 KFGISFVLVLAL
+150 KFGLMLIVVLSL
-162 HGVGL
+162 HGIGL
-167 LSLNWFNQESLPIKV
+167 ISLNWFNQESLPIKV
-182 AELYNNPYIPDL
+182 VELYNNPYIPDL
-194 SLNQLGLSKFIIRDT
+194 SLNQLGLSRFIIRDT
-209 RNLVLGTKET
+209 RNLLLGTKET

-226 PEEVVVISEPSYERI
+226 PEEIIVISEPSYERI
-241 IDDTVWIEKMNNES
+241 IDDTAWIEKMNNES
-255 NETLKVIDEYLMN
+255 NETIKVIDEYLMN

-293 FDYMGIDE
+293 FDFMGIDE

-352 TNNTYNRSIFNL
+352 TENVYNRSIFNL

-450 GNRYLDEITALY
+450 GNRYLDEISALY

-512 DKQVFLDYGDPYNER
+512 EKQVFLDYGDPYNER

-552 VSSTFDLVP
+552 ISSTFDLVP
-561 TIANLFDLDY
+561 TIANLFDLEY
-571 DPRFYFGVDMFDI
+571 DPRFYFGIDMFDT

-596 WNNQYGAY
+596 WNNQFGAY
-604 SVSSA
+604 SVSNG
-609 RFSPFDS
+609 RFSPFDA

>member
-1 MNKFKQSQTFLGFL
+1 MRKFLNSKLFLGIL

-21 AIELLFRWFNQ
+21 SIELLFRWFNL
-32 FNLYDSHVV
+32 FNIYDAHVV

-52 GIFLVSQLLPKKLQ
+52 GIFVVSSLLPKKSQ
-66 LIILNFSLYFLAFIA
+66 LFLLNFSLFFLAFIA

-109 YANDFAQYIKLVNM
+109 YASDFTKYIKLENCIVFIPFIIFLVFSIKLSKNH
-123 TVFVPAIVFTIYSVI
+123 TEKLNWKKLIFPTVLVFVVHFV
-138 NRTNDKSKTNWI
+138 
-150 KFGISFVLVLAL
+150 GI
-162 HGVGL
+162 
-167 LSLNWFNQESLPIKV
+167 LSLNWFNQETLPIKV
-182 AELYNNPYIPDL
+182 RELYDNPYIADL
-194 SLNQLGLSKFIIRDT
+194 SLNQLGLSRFIIRDT
-209 RNLVLGTKET
+209 RNLLLGTKES

-226 PEEVVVISEPSYERI
+226 PEEVVVISEPSYERV
-241 IDDTVWIEKMNNES
+241 IDDQAWIDKMNNES
-255 NETLKVIDEYLMN
+255 NETIKIIDEYLMN
-268 RTITPKNEYTGIFK
+268 RPITPRNEYTGLFK
-282 DKNLVYIMVEA
+282 NKNLVYIMVEA
-293 FDYMGIDE
+293 FDFMAIDE
-301 QLTPTLYKLTQDG
+301 QLTPTLYKMSQDG
-314 FFFDHF
+314 FYFDHF

-333 FIGLTSLVPRT
+333 FIGLTSLIPRT

-352 TNNTYNRSIFNL
+352 TNNTYETSIFNL
-364 FNDAGYFSSSYHNYS
+364 FNEEGYFSSSYHNYS

-386 ELHQNLGS
+386 ELHVNLGS
-394 TYFYNN
+394 TKFYNN

-421 FKVYGDK
+421 FKVYGNQEK
-428 QRFFSYI
+428 FFSYI

-450 GNRYLDEITALY
+450 GNRYIEQISAIY
-462 PDLPLN
+462 PDLPMN
-468 VQRYKS
+468 VMRYKS
-474 KAMELDRSIETLIN
+474 KAMELDKSIETLMN
-488 LLDAQGILEDT
+488 LLDAQGILDDT
-499 VIIMYG
+499 VIILYG

-512 DKQVFLDYGDPYNER
+512 EKQVFLDYGDPYKNR
-527 AKGFNINMLPM
+527 SQGFNMNILPM

-544 VKGERLST
+544 VKGSQISK

-571 DPRFYFGVDMFDI
+571 DPRFYFGVDIFDTT
-584 NQERVVPYASLS
+584 QERVVPYASLS
-596 WNNQYGAY
+596 WNNELGAY
-604 SVSSA
+604 SVASA
-609 RFSPFDS
+609 KFFPFDE
-616 NNTLTDEE
+616 NNTLTQEE
-624 IIRISKIVK
+624 ITRISKIIK

-639 YRILQ
+639 YRLLK

>member
-1 MNKFKQSQTFLGFL
+1 MRKFLNSKLFLGIL

-21 AIELLFRWFNQ
+21 SIELLFRWFNQ
-32 FNLYDSHVV
+32 FNIYDAHVV

-52 GIFLVSQLLPKKLQ
+52 GIFVVSSLLPKKSQ
-66 LIILNFSLYFLAFIA
+66 LFLLNFSLFFLAFIA

-109 YANDFAQYIKLVNM
+109 YASDFTKYIKIENCVVFIPFILFLVYSIKQSKYHTEKYNWKKLIIP
-123 TVFVPAIVFTIYSVI
+123 TILVFVIHFV
-138 NRTNDKSKTNWI
+138 
-150 KFGISFVLVLAL
+150 GI
-162 HGVGL
+162 
-167 LSLNWFNQESLPIKV
+167 LSLNWFNQDTLPIKV
-182 AELYNNPYIPDL
+182 RELYDNPYIADL
-194 SLNQLGLSKFIIRDT
+194 SLNQLGLSRFIIRDT
-209 RNLVLGTKET
+209 RNLLLGTKES

-226 PEEVVVISEPSYERI
+226 PEEVIVISEPSYERV
-241 IDDTVWIEKMNNES
+241 IDDQAWIDKMNNES
-255 NETLKVIDEYLMN
+255 NETIKIIDEYLMN
-268 RTITPKNEYTGIFK
+268 RPITPRNEYTGLFK
-282 DKNLVYIMVEA
+282 NKNLVYIMVEA
-293 FDYMGIDE
+293 FDFMAIDE

-314 FFFDHF
+314 FYFDHF

-333 FIGLTSLVPRT
+333 FIGITSLIPRT

-352 TNNTYNRSIFNL
+352 TNNTYKTSIFNL
-364 FNDAGYFSSSYHNYS
+364 FNKEGYFSSSYHNYS

-386 ELHQNLGS
+386 ELHVNLGS
-394 TYFYNN
+394 TKFYNN

-421 FKVYGDK
+421 FKIYGTQEK
-428 QRFFSYI
+428 FFSYI

-450 GNRYLDEITALY
+450 GNRYIEQISSLY
-462 PDLPLN
+462 PDLPMN
-468 VQRYKS
+468 VMRYKS
-474 KAMELDRSIETLIN
+474 KAMELDKAIETLIN
-488 LLDAQGILEDT
+488 QLESQGILDDT
-499 VIIMYG
+499 VIILYG

-512 DKQVFLDYGDPYNER
+512 DKQVFLDYGDPYQNR
-527 AKGFNINMLPM
+527 NQGFNMNILPM

-544 VKGERLST
+544 VKGTQISK

-571 DPRFYFGVDMFDI
+571 DPRLYFGVDIFDTT
-584 NQERVVPYASLS
+584 QERVVPYASLS
-596 WNNQYGAY
+596 WNNEFGAY

-609 RFSPFDS
+609 KFFPFDE
-616 NNTLTDEE
+616 NNTLTQEE
-624 IIRISKIVK
+624 ITRISKIVK

-639 YRILQ
+639 YRILK

>member
-1 MNKFKQSQTFLGFL
+1 MRKFLNSKLFLGIL

-21 AIELLFRWFNQ
+21 SIELLFRWFNQ
-32 FNLYDSHVV
+32 FNIYDAHVV

-52 GIFLVSQLLPKKLQ
+52 GIFVVSSLLPKKSQ
-66 LIILNFSLYFLAFIA
+66 LFLLNFSLFFLAFIA

-109 YANDFAQYIKLVNM
+109 YASDFTKYIKIENCIVFIPFILFLVFSIKQSKHN
-123 TVFVPAIVFTIYSVI
+123 TEKYQWKKLIIPTILVFVIHFV
-138 NRTNDKSKTNWI
+138 
-150 KFGISFVLVLAL
+150 GI
-162 HGVGL
+162 
-167 LSLNWFNQESLPIKV
+167 LSLNWFNQDTLPIKV
-182 AELYNNPYIPDL
+182 RELYDNPYIADL
-194 SLNQLGLSKFIIRDT
+194 SLNQLGLSRFIIRDT
-209 RNLVLGTKET
+209 RNLLLGTKET
-219 EEIIEII
+219 EEVIEII
-226 PEEVVVISEPSYERI
+226 PEEVIIISEPSYERI
-241 IDDTVWIEKMNNES
+241 IDDTAWMDKMNNES
-255 NETLKVIDEYLMN
+255 NETIKIIDEYLMN
-268 RTITPKNEYTGIFK
+268 RPITPRNEYTGLFK

-293 FDYMGIDE
+293 FDFMAIDE

-333 FIGLTSLVPRT
+333 FIGLTSLIPRT

-352 TNNTYNRSIFNL
+352 TNNTYKTSIFNL
-364 FNDAGYFSSSYHNYS
+364 FNKEGYYSSSYHNYS

-386 ELHQNLGS
+386 DLHVNLGS
-394 TYFYNN
+394 TKFYNN

-421 FKVYGDK
+421 FKIYGAQEK
-428 QRFFSYI
+428 FFSYI

-450 GNRYLDEITALY
+450 GNRYIEQISSIY
-462 PDLPLN
+462 PDLPMN
-468 VQRYKS
+468 VMRYKS
-474 KAMELDRSIETLIN
+474 KAMELDKSIETLIN
-488 LLDAQGILEDT
+488 LLSAQGILDDT
-499 VIIMYG
+499 VIILYG

-512 DKQVFLDYGDPYNER
+512 EKQVFLDYGDPYQNR
-527 AKGFNINMLPM
+527 NQGFNMNILPM

-544 VKGERLST
+544 VKGTQISK

-571 DPRFYFGVDMFDI
+571 DPRFYFGVDIFDTT
-584 NQERVVPYASLS
+584 QERVVPYASLS
-596 WNNQYGAY
+596 WNNEFGAY

-609 RFSPFDS
+609 KFFPFDE
-616 NNTLTDEE
+616 NNTLTQDE
-624 IIRISKIVK
+624 ITRISKIIK

-639 YRILQ
+639 YRLLK